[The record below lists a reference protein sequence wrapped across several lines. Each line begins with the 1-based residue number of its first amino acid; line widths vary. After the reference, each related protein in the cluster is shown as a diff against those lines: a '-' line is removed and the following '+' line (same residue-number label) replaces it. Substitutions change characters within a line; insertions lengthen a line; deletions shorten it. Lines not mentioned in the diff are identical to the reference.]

1 VGVWGDAAGAAED
14 GCCVL
19 GEFGEFCGW
28 AEAEPNAQMAA
39 IPSNNAITGR
49 VRASW
54 LAFWRMESIGYF
66 LGLGRECS
74 AGSPRRRKA
83 LPPAHLT

>member
-1 VGVWGDAAGAAED
+1 
-14 GCCVL
+14 
-19 GEFGEFCGW
+19 
-28 AEAEPNAQMAA
+28 MAA